1 MPMSIKNP
9 EVERLAEELSR
20 LTKSSKT
27 EVIRQAL
34 REKKERLEVAGPA
47 AQRQRLLAFLQNRVW
62 PKLPKGAS
70 RRWTR
75 KQEERLLGYGE
86 HGEPI

>member
-1 MPMSIKNP
+1 MSIKNS
-9 EVERLAEELSR
+9 EVEQLAEELSR

-47 AQRQRLLAFLQNRVW
+47 AQRQRLMAFLQNRVW
-62 PKLPKGAS
+62 PSLPKGAS

-75 KQEERLLGYGE
+75 EQEERLLGYGK
-86 HGEPI
+86 HGEPV